1 MEKITIIGSGW
12 LGLGLAKHLKE
23 NRYDVL
29 ASYRNQTTKFN
40 LYEEGIN
47 SIKLDL
53 NTDEIPDDI
62 FYRDVLCILIPPSK
76 NENYVQM
83 ISKITQNPKLKHLR
97 QIIFISSTS
106 VYENTPEP
114 KNEQSTI
121 EKESIMARSE
131 HLFTKFT
138 NTTILR
144 MAGLMGEN
152 RYLSKYYKD
161 IVENAQTIVNHIHK
175 EDAIGIIAKIID
187 ENIHGIYNICA
198 PLHPTRQ
205 AVIEEQ
211 CRVLNKKEPK
221 FVDGTTQKAS
231 ILTEKIDKK
240 IFYMYKYPNPV
251 HFLHNS
257 L

>member
-29 ASYRNQTTKFN
+29 ASFRNQTTKFN
-40 LYEEGIN
+40 LHERGIN
-47 SIKLDL
+47 AIKLDL
-53 NTDEIPDDI
+53 NTDELPDEI

-83 ISKITQNPKLKHLR
+83 LSKITQNPKLKHLR
-97 QIIFISSTS
+97 QIVFISSTS

-114 KNEQSTI
+114 KSEQSPI
-121 EKESIMARSE
+121 EQESIMAQSE
-131 HLFTKFT
+131 HLFTKFP

-161 IVENAQTIVNHIHK
+161 VVENAQTLVNHIHK
-175 EDAIGIIAKIID
+175 EDATGIIAKIID
-187 ENIHGIYNICA
+187 ENVHGIYNICA

-221 FVDGTTQKAS
+221 FLDGTTKKAT
-231 ILTEKIDKK
+231 IITEKIDKK

-251 HFLHNS
+251 HFLHS
-257 L
+257 PL

>member
-47 SIKLDL
+47 AIKLDL

-106 VYENTPEP
+106 VYENTLEP
-114 KNEQSTI
+114 KNEQSSI
-121 EKESIMARSE
+121 GQESIMAQSE

>member
-12 LGLGLAKHLKE
+12 LGLSLAKHLKE

-40 LYEEGIN
+40 LYERGIN
-47 SIKLDL
+47 AIKLDL
-53 NTDEIPDDI
+53 NTDELPDEI

-106 VYENTPEP
+106 VYENTPES

-131 HLFTKFT
+131 HLFTKFS

-161 IVENAQTIVNHIHK
+161 VVENAQTIVNHIHK
-175 EDAIGIIAKIID
+175 DDAIGIIAKIID
-187 ENIHGIYNICA
+187 ENVHGIYNICA